1 MAGETGNPLIDRTLK
16 VFTEEFGQPEPA
28 TNKKVSRWL
37 LRPSIGVVV
46 QLDQPRKQGAY
57 IWVPFP
63 AGAPAPTS
71 AHEVYPADK
80 GRHSGTNAVP
90 GLEGGKPAVKLIVE
104 SETALAEAVQYI
116 KARARM

>member
-16 VFTEEFGQPEPA
+16 VFTEEFG
-28 TNKKVSRWL
+28 
-37 LRPSIGVVV
+37 
-46 QLDQPRKQGAY
+46 
-57 IWVPFP
+57 
-63 AGAPAPTS
+63 PTS